1 MVIIGKQ
8 PQPKNGDVTFM
19 YNSDGSTRCD
29 IYYDGQYFTG
39 YAKCLPEDED
49 FWSERTGCFIA
60 ECKAN
65 IKKLKYLRNQ
75 LTPALSTL
83 KNLEKTLQCCKKYNA
98 DSFEAKRLRKEIY
111 IQQEKIDEL
120 NEAIK
125 EEQEYLSKYITEKD
139 AFYHKIRAKRAN
151 ETK

>member
-1 MVIIGKQ
+1 MVSVGKQ
-8 PQPKNGDVTFM
+8 KQKDGISFCHNTDGDTWC
-19 YNSDGSTRCD
+19 YI
-29 IYYDGQYFTG
+29 IYKGQQFIGHT
-39 YAKCLPEDED
+39 KCLPEDED

-83 KNLEKTLQCCKKYNA
+83 KNLEKTFQCCKEYNA

-111 IQQEKIDEL
+111 MQQKKIDEL

-139 AFYHKIRAKRAN
+139 AFYHKIRAKRTN